1 MVSAAITA
9 LEKRNTGD
17 GLWPAVRPLP
27 ANESFCFVSVSVDF
41 DFHQC
46 RCLGLL
52 ENSHHYW
59 VYTLFYVSRLKTV
72 DYVELDSFF
81 FCVWP
86 LGSPLSCYFVCQT
99 LFMCPY
105 TCSKVDY
112 GFFSGGMADESVS
125 VACLLCTGRC
135 VLSVSLT
142 RGLEAK
148 SPADFFL
155 FKLIWDLSSNTELYR
170 RAHKHRQCIL
180 PDCLL

>member
-81 FCVWP
+81 FCV
-86 LGSPLSCYFVCQT
+86 
-99 LFMCPY
+99 
-105 TCSKVDY
+105 
-112 GFFSGGMADESVS
+112 
-125 VACLLCTGRC
+125 
-135 VLSVSLT
+135 
-142 RGLEAK
+142 
-148 SPADFFL
+148 
-155 FKLIWDLSSNTELYR
+155 
-170 RAHKHRQCIL
+170 
-180 PDCLL
+180 